1 MNKVFISGNLG
12 SQPEAKQTKS
22 GMAVTNLSVATN
34 ERKQENGEWVD
45 HTEWHQVTVFG
56 TQATNC
62 AKWLTKGSKVLIEG
76 KLRTREWADANGNK
90 RKTTEIKADRVEFMS
105 KPANAVNG
113 TAPPPHRSGLM
124 TKSLSRIAHD

>member
-12 SQPEAKQTKS
+12 SQPEAKKTKS

-62 AKWLTKGSKVLIEG
+62 AKWLTKGSKVLI
-76 KLRTREWADANGNK
+76 RMQTSVIPTVA
-90 RKTTEIKADRVEFMS
+90 IS
-105 KPANAVNG
+105 K
-113 TAPPPHRSGLM
+113 
-124 TKSLSRIAHD
+124 SR